1 MNAEIANKLFITA
14 IKNEPFESAGV
25 DKKYKSDFLT
35 IIAELKS
42 APDGITPTPINEWEI
57 DGAFE
62 YLDMV
67 ERVASKA
74 MTKGIGDYEISSSE
88 EAKRYTLGAMYIPD
102 RIDAHGEWTDAEEL
116 QRAVWDYV
124 RSNDRRIR
132 LQHNR
137 DIVAGEW
144 VEVMAFPYEIT
155 VPIESTNGVNVEHTY
170 PANTVFLGVIW
181 EPWAW
186 ELVKS
191 GKILG
196 YSIGGRAER
205 LYVDMQKAEGP
216 TVSDVHVDT
225 IMNPKKKKKKVSSV
239 LSDTKEPVKRPAD
252 NQTGLGS

>member
-1 MNAEIANKLFITA
+1 MNAEIINKLFITA
-14 IKNEPFESAGV
+14 SKNLPFESARV
-25 DKKYKSDFLT
+25 DSKYKKDFD
-35 IIAELKS
+35 AMVEELKS
-42 APDGITPTPINEWEI
+42 APPTVMMSPINEWVGNEYDDI
-57 DGAFE
+57 IALFE
-62 YLDMV
+62 QVD
-67 ERVASKA
+67 AQS
-74 MTKGIGDYEISSSE
+74 MTKSIGDYEISNSE
-88 EAKRYTLGAMYIPD
+88 DAKRYTLGAMYIPD

-155 VPIESTNGVNVEHTY
+155 VPIETAGNVGVTHTY

-186 ELVKS
+186 ELVKT

-216 TVSDVHVDT
+216 TVSDVHVDS
-225 IMNPKKKKKKVSSV
+225 IMNPKKKKKKVPSV
-239 LSDTKEPVKRPAD
+239 LSDNAEPKKLPAD
-252 NQTGLGS
+252 NQTGFGS